1 MGPRSGERGN
11 DGKHEEKSMRT
22 LRLQWGRAQVSA
34 EIPFLGRYLGL
45 DRLASMGPRSG
56 ERGNQGRASADC
68 EGYSASMGPRSGER
82 GNPATALQGPIALS
96 GFNGAALR

>member
-1 MGPRSGERGN
+1 MGPRSGERGNLAGREKPSVIPRSFNGPRSGERGN

-56 ERGNQGRASADC
+56 ERGNLI
-68 EGYSASMGPRSGER
+68 
-82 GNPATALQGPIALS
+82 N
-96 GFNGAALR
+96 